1 MKIAVMA
8 PNTILGIRYVK
19 CMTILYSVQ
28 KKQIQNLIT
37 SSMSF
42 VLE

>member
-8 PNTILGIRYVK
+8 PNTILGIRYEK

-28 KKQIQNLIT
+28 EKQIQNLIT
-37 SSMSF
+37 SYMRF
-42 VLE
+42 CP